1 MQYVFGGVL
10 ITVGAILIGLAY
22 HNKVSDGFLALKASN

>member
-10 ITVGAILIGLAY
+10 VTVGAILIGLAY
-22 HNKVSDGFLALKASN
+22 HNKVSDGLATLKAA